1 MQWLQE
7 YAAIGG
13 NPRFC
18 ELSAKLAFGENSSVL
33 REKRNCTVQ
42 ALSGTG
48 SLRVCCASSDFE
60 HFMNAYVLRTIDI
73 VVDVDWSVLRGLMS
87 PLQWHIQLQT
97 RNKTRSIMY
106 VRRWVRSSWRATIQV
121 PN

>member
-1 MQWLQE
+1 LYCDVAIDVRFHGKLQWLQE

-18 ELSAKLAFGENSSVL
+18 ELSAKLAFGEDSSVL

-48 SLRVCCASSDFE
+48 SLRVCCVSFDSE
-60 HFMNAYVLRTIDI
+60 HFMSCLHTV
-73 VVDVDWSVLRGLMS
+73 
-87 PLQWHIQLQT
+87 
-97 RNKTRSIMY
+97 
-106 VRRWVRSSWRATIQV
+106 
-121 PN
+121 